1 MNVSLPEAGTQKII
15 SPDGGIEI
23 NQFNSSINELEHKIE
38 MLEAEVSHLNNNI
51 ETKDKLIASLERT
64 IELLGHRQ

>member
-1 MNVSLPEAGTQKII
+1 MQRSY
-15 SPDGGIEI
+15 
-23 NQFNSSINELEHKIE
+23 NQMDNNEVVT
-38 MLEAEVSHLNNNI
+38 EVSHLNNNI